1 MNRAAYYDLRRSAR
15 AAQRTWWLTLKD
27 PHSSPIHR
35 ASAMDNANDAVR
47 RVPGGVSFPV
57 VPPVMLP
64 GWYARRSLVFAEIRE
79 RRARIKIS
87 SALSRMAEQFAPA
100 EIRAAA

>member
-1 MNRAAYYDLRRSAR
+1 MNRSAYYAARRQAR
-15 AAQRTWWLTLKD
+15 AARRAWWLTLKD
-27 PHSSPIHR
+27 PHASSIHR

-64 GWYARRSLVFAEIRE
+64 GWYARRYLVFANIRE
-79 RRARIKIS
+79 RHARIKIS
-87 SALSRMAEQFAPA
+87 SALSRMVEQFAPT
-100 EIRAAA
+100 EMRAAA

>member
-1 MNRAAYYDLRRSAR
+1 MNRAAYYAARRQAR

-27 PHSSPIHR
+27 PHASSIHR

-47 RVPGGVSFPV
+47 RVPGGVSFPS

-64 GWYARRSLVFAEIRE
+64 GWYTRRSLVFADIRA
-79 RRARIKIS
+79 RRARVMIDD
-87 SALSRMAEQFAPA
+87 ALSQMAEQFAPV
-100 EIRAAA
+100 EMRAAA